1 LRATAE
7 KLERHAAWIALGVV
21 MAIAFGLIMHAGRGT
36 TFYLDDWPIALNRRD
51 WTVYNLLRPHVDHL
65 QLFPTLNEKV
75 LLEVVGMHDYWIY
88 RAQLAV
94 LNVLTGVLLFVYGR
108 KRIGAWPSLGL
119 AACLVLMAPSWFNL
133 LYAFQ
138 VNFVGA
144 TACGIGALLLLERRD
159 RRGDV
164 LACLLLVVGGASNGV
179 GLPFVAAAF
188 VELALRRETRRRL
201 WVPVVPVVL
210 YGIWRL
216 IYGDEAN
223 SNVSL
228 TNIRHVPAWLLDG
241 LDDTASA
248 VVGLPVEQGGSVWLV
263 FLAIVVFALSRPGPP
278 TPRLLALLALPIT
291 YWTITG
297 IGRAG
302 QGAGVQPDEN
312 RFLYPVAA
320 MLALLVIEAAQH
332 LRPNRRVVAAVSIVL
347 LFAAALNAN
356 ALERAGDEF
365 RERSLP
371 GKDGA
376 TALDLAGHLTGYD
389 FPSADL
395 TQPGPYLL
403 VAGPYLEAVRDYGS
417 SPGYTRE
424 ELLRASDERK
434 LGVDQALV
442 RVHGTSVFGAPND
455 TPTLETPLNV
465 PETDG
470 ARAEPA
476 DPGCV
481 RFVPEREDAA
491 AVVEVPWTGILIR
504 AEDAEAEVR
513 LRRFSRL
520 WPDDELGKVA
530 ARGAALVKPAQ
541 PDKAPELFSAEVRSP
556 GPVVVCTAR

>member
-1 LRATAE
+1 MAARA
-7 KLERHAAWIALGVV
+7 LERHAAWIALAFV
-21 MAIAFGLIMHAGRGT
+21 MTVSFALIMHAGRET

-88 RAQLAV
+88 RAQLAA
-94 LNVLTGVLLFVYGR
+94 LNVLTGVLVFVYGR
-108 KRIGAWPSLGL
+108 KRIGPWPSLGL

-133 LYAFQ
+133 LFAFQ

-164 LACLLLVVGGASNGV
+164 LACLLLIVGGGSNGV

-188 VELALRRETRRRL
+188 VELALRREWWRRL
-201 WVPVVPVVL
+201 WVPVVPGVL
-210 YGIWRL
+210 FLVWRAV
-216 IYGDEAN
+216 YGDEGN

-228 TNIRHVPAWLLDG
+228 ANIRHVPRWLMDG
-241 LDDTASA
+241 LDDTSAA
-248 VVGLPVEQGGSVWLV
+248 VVGLPAEQAGSVWLV
-263 FLAIVVFALSRPGPP
+263 LVGIVVYAFSRPGRPS
-278 TPRLLALLALPIT
+278 PRLIALLALPVA

-320 MLALLVIEAAQH
+320 MLALLVIEAGQH
-332 LRPNRRVVAAVSIVL
+332 LRPNRRVAAAVTVL
-347 LFAAALNAN
+347 LLFGALLNAN
-356 ALERAGDEF
+356 ALEQAGDDF
-365 RERSLP
+365 RARSLP

-376 TALDLAGHLTGYD
+376 TALDIAGHLTRYD
-389 FPSADL
+389 FPTADP

-424 ELLRASDERK
+424 ELLRANDERK
-434 LGVDQALV
+434 RGVDQALV
-442 RVHGTSVFGAPND
+442 RVHGTSVFAAPNN
-455 TPTLETPLNV
+455 TPTLETPLTV
-465 PETDG
+465 READG
-470 ARAEPA
+470 GTAEPGE
-476 DPGCV
+476 PGCV
-481 RFVPEREDAA
+481 RFAPGREDATV
-491 AVVEVPWTGILIR
+491 AVDVPWTGILVR
-504 AEDAEAEVR
+504 AAEAKAEVR

-520 WPDDELGKVA
+520 WPENELGTVA
-530 ARGAALVKPAQ
+530 PEGAALVKPAE
-541 PDKAPELFSAEVRSP
+541 PDKAPELFVAQVSSP
-556 GPVVVCTAR
+556 APVVICTAR